1 MRAYVM
7 ESPGRGRLTELADP
21 EIGDYDALVR
31 MVVCGIC
38 SSTDR
43 MLRRG
48 TFANVAYP
56 SILGHEAVGRIVELG
71 RQVRHLRVGDLVT
84 RPSAYRPD
92 GSPINMHWGGM
103 SELGVVT
110 DSRSW
115 GDDHPDLPAPPQS
128 NSVSFD
134 GSLDP
139 EVIALSISLSETFSV
154 IVRENLLRSNV
165 GVVGTG
171 IAGLSFIRYAKLLG
185 AARVVAIGR
194 RPERLALAE
203 RLGADAVAS
212 SLDDGPERAAA
223 VTGGLDVVFESSGDA
238 SMIGRA
244 HGWLRRG
251 GRTLV
256 YSAPETPSSIDLW
269 SGPRDAAL
277 IVASTDETAVLP
289 QVVGLTAAGVLERD
303 LFVSHRYPF
312 ADIERAF
319 ADVDEHRDVVKA
331 MLTFPTS

>member
-21 EIGDYDALVR
+21 EIGDYDAMVR
-31 MVVCGIC
+31 TVACGIC

-71 RQVRHLRVGDLVT
+71 PHVRHLRIGDLVT
-84 RPSAYRPD
+84 RPSAYQPD
-92 GSPINMHWGGM
+92 RSPINMHWGGM

-110 DSRSW
+110 DHRAW
-115 GDDHPDLPAPPQS
+115 HEDHQDLPQPARS
-128 NSVSFD
+128 NQVYFD
-134 GSLDP
+134 GSIDP

-154 IVRENLLRSNV
+154 IVRENVLRKNV
-165 GVVGTG
+165 AVVGTG

-212 SLDDGPERAAA
+212 SLDDGPERAAS
-223 VTGGLDVVFESSGDA
+223 VTGGLDMVFESSGDA
-238 SMIGRA
+238 TMIGRA

-251 GRTLV
+251 ARTLV
-256 YSAPETPSSIDLW
+256 YSAPDTPSSIDLW
-269 SGPRDAAL
+269 GGPRDAAL

-289 QVVGLTAAGVLERD
+289 QVVGLTAAGVIDRE
-303 LFVSHRYPF
+303 LFVSHHYPF
-312 ADIERAF
+312 ADIDRAF
-319 ADVDEHRDVVKA
+319 ADVDVHRDVVKA
-331 MLTFPTS
+331 MLTFPPS